1 MTPFRTAIVGTGRV
15 AQAFGRLLA
24 DAGLPPVAVGGRT
37 PAHAERAAAFI
48 SHLRPS
54 GYGGQAH
61 VRPTDYGGQAPAKA
75 SSIAEIPSL
84 ADHVL
89 IAVSDAAIA
98 AVADELARNGMS
110 GGVALH
116 TSGARGP
123 QLLEP
128 LAARGVSCGVIHPL
142 QTIPEPA
149 LGVAALR
156 GSTFGI
162 SGDDAAIEWARQLV
176 EAAAGTPLRIRADAF
191 GSYHAGAVMAG
202 NAVIAAIDAAVV
214 LLAAAG
220 VEKRAA
226 LQAIRPLCLTSAQN
240 ALDIGPEAA
249 LTGPVQRGDA
259 DTVRAHVEA
268 LAGCPPYVADLYRA
282 SGHALVDIARRG
294 GLAEQSA
301 LAIRKALDG

>member
-1 MTPFRTAIVGTGRV
+1 MTALRTAIVGTGRV
-15 AQAFGRLLA
+15 AQAFGRLLT

-37 PAHAERAAAFI
+37 LAHARNAASFI
-48 SHLRPS
+48 TPS
-54 GYGGQAH
+54 
-61 VRPTDYGGQAPAKA
+61 VRA
-75 SSIAEIPSL
+75 SSIADIPSL

-89 IAVSDAAIA
+89 IAVSDVAIA
-98 AVADELARNGMS
+98 AVADELARGGMR

-116 TSGARGP
+116 TAGAHGP
-123 QLLEP
+123 DLLEP

-142 QTIPEPA
+142 QTIADPT
-149 LGVAALR
+149 LGAEALR
-156 GSTFGI
+156 GATFGV
-162 SGDDAAIEWARQLV
+162 SGNASAIDWALQLV
-176 EAAAGTPLRIRADAF
+176 EAAAGIPLRIRANSFA
-191 GSYHAGAVMAG
+191 SYHAGAVMAG

-214 LLAAAG
+214 LLGAAG

-226 LQAIRPLCLTSAQN
+226 LRAIGPLCLTSARN

-259 DTVRAHVEA
+259 ETISAHVEA
-268 LAGCPPYVADLYRA
+268 LASCPPYVAALYRA
-282 SGHALVDIARRG
+282 SGHALVDIAQRG